1 MVQLIKIFLYLAL
14 LCILLYIRNMEQE
27 YVDNWEA
34 QVKKGI
40 LSFIVLNILSR
51 KHFYGYELMDEIQR
65 VSTYNIAEG
74 TLYPLL
80 DRLKKDGLVT
90 SEWVHQPSGVPRK
103 YYYITRAGESTLEIM
118 NRYWLSLSSS
128 INKVIRK
135 NS

>member
-1 MVQLIKIFLYLAL
+1 
-14 LCILLYIRNMEQE
+14 MEKE

-103 YYYITRAGESTLEIM
+103 YYSITKAGESTLEIM
-118 NRYWLSLSSS
+118 NRHWLSLSSS

>member
-1 MVQLIKIFLYLAL
+1 MD
-14 LCILLYIRNMEQE
+14 QE

-103 YYYITRAGESTLEIM
+103 YYSITKAGESTLEIM

-135 NS
+135 YS

>member
-1 MVQLIKIFLYLAL
+1 
-14 LCILLYIRNMEQE
+14 MEHE

-65 VSTYNIAEG
+65 VSSYNIAEG

-90 SEWVHQPSGVPRK
+90 SEWVHQPTGVPRK
-103 YYYITRAGESTLEIM
+103 YYYITKAGVTTLEIM
-118 NRYWLSLSSS
+118 NKHWLSLSSS